1 MKTYAAYYDN
11 EIRLSSSSGGIFSLL
26 VASFDVVYGVAMSE
40 DCYGAEFVR
49 VEGNVAPLR
58 GSKYFQAK
66 VGDTFKEVKKDLLAG
81 KKVLFSG
88 TGCQINGLS
97 SFLGKEYS
105 NLFLL
110 DIICHG
116 VPSPKL
122 WKEYVEYQEKKHGK
136 LQSVNFRCKDDSWQD
151 FGMKEKVGGNTKDSE
166 EETQLYIS
174 KDVDSFMRM
183 FLRNH
188 CLRPSCYDCHA
199 KFYKK
204 SDMTIADFWGIEN
217 VAPEMNDGKG
227 TSLVIT
233 RTDKGQELFEAING
247 KLMWKEVSYEDGV
260 RGNPSEYSSVA
271 RPATR
276 DTFFADLGT
285 LSFEEMEKKYAA
297 DIKISLLRRA
307 KNKTKRCI
315 KKIVKILS
323 GGGTPIKQKS
333 NADYGMLFTFRK

>member
-26 VASFDVVYGVAMSE
+26 ATNFDVIYGVAMSE

-49 VEGNVAPLR
+49 VEGDVAPLR

-66 VGDTFKEVKKDLLAG
+66 VGDTFKEVKKDLLDG
-81 KKVLFSG
+81 KRVLFSG
-88 TGCQINGLS
+88 TGCQINGLAL
-97 SFLGKEYS
+97 FLGKEYE

-110 DIICHG
+110 DFICHG

-122 WKEYVEYQEKKHGK
+122 WMAYVAYQESKYGK

-151 FGMKEKVGGNTKDSE
+151 FGMKEKVGENKEGCE

-174 KDVDSFMRM
+174 KDVDSFMCM

-204 SDMTIADFWGIEN
+204 SDMTIADFWGIES

-233 RTDKGQELFEAING
+233 RSDKGQELFESI
-247 KLMWKEVSYEDGV
+247 KSELKWKEVSYEDGV
-260 RGNPSEYSSVA
+260 RGNPSEYSSVE
-271 RPATR
+271 RSATR
-276 DTFFADLGT
+276 DTFFADLDT
-285 LSFEEMEKKYAA
+285 FSFEEMEKKYAA

-323 GGGTPIKQKS
+323 GGVSMKNK
-333 NADYGMLFTFRK
+333 